1 MGQLAA
7 VVVARSAYDCGED
20 AMTGQRDEV
29 PNVASG
35 DHVEEMVRR
44 RHGIAGAQLL
54 EREPIWARDFTNLDY
69 EWRRLFSE
77 LFGTF
82 LLVMAGAGGAVI
94 DARSHGQIGRAA
106 AVTAPALTVLVV
118 ILFMGAVSGAHLNP
132 VVSIAFALR
141 RDFQWRRVPAY
152 VLAQLLGAL
161 LAAWVLRL
169 TFGNVAH
176 LGSTLP
182 GSGFTA
188 TEAFVIEA
196 LLTLGLVSTILG
208 TASTAQNLGPLSALG
223 VAGYIALAGLWASP
237 VSGASMNPARSLGP
251 ALVSGDLHDWWIY
264 LIAPLLGALAAVMAA
279 AVLRGPGGDPGGIRA
294 AQGALN
300 TASHP
305 PTSSGPPDG

>member
-1 MGQLAA
+1 
-7 VVVARSAYDCGED
+7 
-20 AMTGQRDEV
+20 
-29 PNVASG
+29 
-35 DHVEEMVRR
+35 
-44 RHGIAGAQLL
+44 
-54 EREPIWARDFTNLDY
+54 
-69 EWRRLFSE
+69 
-77 LFGTF
+77 
-82 LLVMAGAGGAVI
+82 
-94 DARSHGQIGRAA
+94 
-106 AVTAPALTVLVV
+106 VTAPALTVLAV

-141 RDFQWRRVPAY
+141 RDFQWRRVPGY

-182 GSGFTA
+182 GSGFT
-188 TEAFVIEA
+188 TTQAFVIEA
-196 LLTLGLVSTILG
+196 LLTLGLVSTVLG

-251 ALVSGDLHDWWIY
+251 ALIGGHLHDLWIY

-279 AVLRGPGGDPGGIRA
+279 VVLRGPGGDPGGIRA
-294 AQGALN
+294 AQGAPN

-305 PTSSGPPDG
+305 PISSGPPDR